1 MSQPT
6 AFRLTLRGTG
16 LGRLPGSTLNL
27 VSRFK
32 ETDLKFQIPGLGF
45 KGANPPLGPFAFAAR
60 YPRFGVKICSIG
72 SRNS

>member
-1 MSQPT
+1 M
-6 AFRLTLRGTG
+6 
-16 LGRLPGSTLNL
+16 
-27 VSRFK
+27 
-32 ETDLKFQIPGLGF
+32 PGLGF